1 VGEVKLD
8 RDGLKKSKR
17 KDTEYM
23 NRIGLLPR
31 PWSGHHPKNGTYSP
45 LIKADI
51 QKVSTSRK
59 IGWRSIIFVDDCN
72 MVTSHHPTKSSAE
85 NFAEG
90 MLDVYTRT
98 HYISK

>member
-1 VGEVKLD
+1 MIK
-8 RDGLKKSKR
+8 
-17 KDTEYM
+17 
-23 NRIGLLPR
+23 IGLLTR
-31 PWSGHHPKNGTYSP
+31 PWSGHYPKNGNYSP

-59 IGWRSIIFVDDCN
+59 IGWRSSVFVDDFN

-85 NFAEG
+85 SFAED
-90 MLDVYTRT
+90 MLEVYTRT

>member
-1 VGEVKLD
+1 M
-8 RDGLKKSKR
+8 S
-17 KDTEYM
+17 
-23 NRIGLLPR
+23 RIGLLAR
-31 PWSGHHPKNGTYSP
+31 PWSGHHPKDSNYSP

-51 QKVSTSRK
+51 QRVSKSKK
-59 IGWRSIIFVDDCN
+59 IGWRSIIFVDDYN

-90 MLDVYTRT
+90 MLDVYTRM

>member
-1 VGEVKLD
+1 MKE
-8 RDGLKKSKR
+8 RKR
-17 KDTEYM
+17 NTM
-23 NRIGLLPR
+23 NRIGLLCR
-31 PWSGHHPKNGTYSP
+31 PWSCHHPKNGTYSP

-59 IGWRSIIFVDDCN
+59 IGWRSIILVDDFN

>member
-1 VGEVKLD
+1 MKE
-8 RDGLKKSKR
+8 R
-17 KDTEYM
+17 EHNM
-23 NRIGLLPR
+23 IRIGLLPR

-51 QKVSTSRK
+51 QRVSKNRK
-59 IGWRSIIFVDDCN
+59 IGWRSIIFVDDYN

>member
-1 VGEVKLD
+1 
-8 RDGLKKSKR
+8 
-17 KDTEYM
+17 M
-23 NRIGLLPR
+23 NRIGLLAR
-31 PWSGHHPKNGTYSP
+31 PWSGHYPKNGNFSP

-51 QKVSTSRK
+51 QKVSKSKK
-59 IGWRSIIFVDDCN
+59 IGWRSIIFVDDYN
-72 MVTSHHPTKSSAE
+72 MVTSHHPNKSSAE